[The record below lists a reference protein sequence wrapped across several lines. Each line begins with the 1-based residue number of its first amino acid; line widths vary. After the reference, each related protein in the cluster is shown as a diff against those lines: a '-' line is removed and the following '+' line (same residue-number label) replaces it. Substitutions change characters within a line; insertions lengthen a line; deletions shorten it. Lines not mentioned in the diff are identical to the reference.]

1 LSKHLLPL
9 IPSGLSVL
17 QVVPDRDR
25 IIIHARPRQTGSC
38 CPDCATPSHQV
49 HSRYQ
54 RTLADLPWQ
63 GRPVSLRVQ
72 ARRFFCSAADCTR
85 RTFSERLPD
94 VVRPSARRSVR
105 LADIQR
111 HLGLALGGEAGAR
124 LARRLAMS
132 TSADTLL
139 RLVGGTGSIERGAV
153 TPRVLGIDEWAW
165 RRGRRYGT
173 ILVDLERNRVVDLLP
188 DRQADTVAAWLRD
201 HPGVEVVARDR
212 ADVYA
217 DGVRRGAPDAVHV
230 LDRWHLLRNLGEAV
244 QAIVGRHHA
253 AIRTAAREVVAEL
266 AVAAHADRLA
276 TVKPTAAQSRSR
288 QRHARWQA
296 RYEEAARL
304 RAAGASISCIART
317 VGADPKTVRGWLR
330 NGGPPSW
337 QKPPRPT
344 VLDPY
349 RSSLEQ
355 RWREGCRNAAALWR
369 ELVGLGFEGR
379 SRVVRA
385 WATEQRRQRPAAPD
399 NQDADVPAGVIWK
412 PPSITR
418 ATRLVQAD
426 PATLAAPDRA
436 FTERLL
442 AHVDGLG
449 EEIKLASRLGL
460 ILRKE
465 SQEDLDDW
473 LNATE
478 GTALAT
484 FATGL
489 RKDLAAVKAA
499 LALPWTTGPVEGQI
513 NRLKMVKRTMYGRAG
528 FQLLRHRVLEAA

>member
-385 WATEQRRQRPAAPD
+385 WATEQRRRPATPD
-399 NQDADVPAGVIWK
+399 NRDADVPAGVIWK

-426 PATLAAPDRA
+426 PATLSDPDRA